1 MYMGIY
7 NLQKNIFECVKVD
20 GEYVF
25 FFVLGVNCRERMLFI
40 YRNISFLYEIL
51 CVVAFLRIL
60 DVFSFLYTIYT
71 NVFTRLLLQLIV
83 TRSYVL
89 EEKKVYIHL

>member
-25 FFVLGVNCRERMLFI
+25 FFLFLASTAEKEC
-40 YRNISFLYEIL
+40 YSFI
-51 CVVAFLRIL
+51 AIFLSYMRDI
-60 DVFSFLYTIYT
+60 VRCCFSSNT
-71 NVFTRLLLQLIV
+71 
-83 TRSYVL
+83 
-89 EEKKVYIHL
+89 